1 MIDGLLEKLFNC
13 NLLAED
19 ELSFLCEKAQEI
31 LMSEPNVIS
40 LNAPLTVCGDIH
52 GQFQDLLELFKVS
65 GLPPLTKFL
74 FLGDYVDRGFHS
86 VEVLS
91 LLLALKIKHPTSIYL
106 LRGNHESRQIT
117 QVYGFYDECIR
128 KYGSINAWRL
138 FTDLFDYFPVSC
150 LIDDE
155 IFCMHGGLSPSFST
169 IDEIREMDRKKEIPH
184 SGAMC
189 DLLWSDPDNKNGWG
203 NSPRGAGFTFGP
215 DVTKKFN
222 ETNNIKMICRAH
234 QLVMQGYM
242 YHHEEACVT
251 VFSAPNYC
259 YRCGNLGTVLEVG
272 EKGQKDFLTFEQAP
286 KDEEDVKIPDYF
298 L

>member
-1 MIDGLLEKLFNC
+1 MIDEYLEKLFNC
-13 NLLAED
+13 TILTET
-19 ELSFLCEKAQEI
+19 ELTILCAKAQEI
-31 LMSEPNVIS
+31 FITEPNVLS
-40 LNAPLTVCGDIH
+40 LNAPLTICGDVH

-65 GLPPLTKFL
+65 GLPPQTKFL
-74 FLGDYVDRGFHS
+74 FLGDYVDRGYHS
-86 VEVLS
+86 IEVLS
-91 LLLALKIKHPTSIYL
+91 LLLALKVKHPTYIYL

-138 FTDLFDYFPVSC
+138 FTDLFDFLPVSA
-150 LIDDE
+150 LVDNE
-155 IFCMHGGLSPSFST
+155 MFCMHGGLSPSFTT
-169 IDEIREMDRKKEIPH
+169 IDEIRELDRQKEIPH
-184 SGAMC
+184 SGSMC

-215 DVTKKFN
+215 DITKKFN

-242 YHHEEACVT
+242 WHHEEACVT

-272 EKGQKDFLTFEQAP
+272 EKGQKDFLVFEQAP
-286 KDEEDVKIPDYF
+286 KEENDMKIPEYF

>member
-1 MIDGLLEKLFNC
+1 MIDEYLDKLFNC
-13 NLLAED
+13 ILLTEAEVTNL
-19 ELSFLCEKAQEI
+19 CQKAQEI
-31 LMSEPNVIS
+31 FLTEPNV
-40 LNAPLTVCGDIH
+40 LNLSAPLTICGDVH

-65 GLPPLTKFL
+65 GLPPHTKFL
-74 FLGDYVDRGFHS
+74 FLGDYVDRGYHS
-86 VEVLS
+86 IEVLS
-91 LLLALKIKHPTSIYL
+91 LLLALKIKHPQHVFL

-128 KYGSINAWRL
+128 KYGSINTWRL
-138 FTDLFDYFPVSC
+138 FTDLFDYLPVSA
-150 LIDDE
+150 LVDGE
-155 IFCMHGGLSPSFST
+155 MFCMHGGLSPSFNT
-169 IDEIREMDRKKEIPH
+169 IDDIREMDRLKEVPH

-215 DVTKKFN
+215 DITKKFN
-222 ETNNIKMICRAH
+222 ETNGIKMICRAH

-242 YHHEEACVT
+242 WHHDETCVT

-272 EKGQKDFLTFEQAP
+272 EKGQKDFLVFEQAP
-286 KDEEDVKIPDYF
+286 KKDDDAKIPEYF